1 MHTYKSHAVT
11 YRLVKERNN
20 NYHQARIRTSREAAE
35 FIRPLYGD
43 NMGIFEEFHLILL
56 NQANNTIGNVRI
68 GQGGITSTLVDVK
81 LIAKYAIESLATH
94 VILSH
99 NHPSGQLMPSEAD
112 KQMTR
117 KVIEGLKILDVRV
130 TDHIIMTEDSFYSF
144 ADEGVL

>member
-20 NYHQARIRTSREAAE
+20 NYHQARIRTSRDAAE

-43 NMGIFEEFHLILL
+43 NIGIFEEFHIVLL

-68 GQGGITSTLVDVK
+68 GQGGITATLVDPK
-81 LIAKYAIESLATH
+81 LIAKYAVESLATQ
-94 VILSH
+94 VILTH
-99 NHPSGQLMPSEAD
+99 NHPSGQLIPSEAD

-117 KVIEGLKILDVRV
+117 KIKEGLKLLDINVM
-130 TDHIIMTEDSFYSF
+130 DHIIITEESYYSF
-144 ADEGVL
+144 ADEGVF